1 MMEIKEVIQSL
12 RTKAQGKTCLGTGNF
27 ALDIIM
33 KRTYPNGFIP
43 GKRNKFE
50 ENILFQEVGN
60 TCGNV
65 MTMLPYLG
73 VKTYPIAKFDVS
85 PHGYQL
91 TRNLKQYGADV
102 KFVSNT
108 KDGGTTLFR
117 CNHVLDESG
126 APALK
131 HKGSSAGKPW
141 NGLQARPSRKYLTT
155 KNGAVQRLA
164 DSLDFTPDVFFFDIV
179 QASHKDLAQLLRQ
192 KGTLVYFETDNI
204 GAGIKDEKGRLAAY
218 RAFLRCVE
226 NSDIIK
232 FSNERVPDVSFV
244 NDFHDKLFIQTLG
257 EEGVRFK
264 LGNHDWI
271 TLSPIFNPDYK
282 DYEGAGDW
290 TSSAFIA
297 AICGMDMLSVGKMTT
312 ENVSQALMMAQ
323 QIASHSVGFVGS
335 KGMIHAD
342 KEYAM
347 MDDTI
352 EMPTYTKKLMYLHG
366 SASAGYSRTSI
377 GILKY
382 LPEDWQLLTPDCPA
396 DPDECISMLRDLC
409 EREKPDL
416 IIGCSQG
423 GFYAHQLSGYKRICI
438 NPALNL
444 SRDADI
450 KIGKHQFIINRKD
463 GIQSYTITPE
473 MHQAYQA
480 MEARQ
485 FDRVTDFDKENC
497 YGLFGEQDTDWG
509 YCKDIFSQYY
519 NHISTFPGGHK
530 MEYDEIET
538 YLIPLI
544 KRII

>member
-1 MMEIKEVIQSL
+1 MMEIQELIQSL
-12 RTKAQGKTCLGTGNF
+12 RKNAQGKTCLGTGNYV
-27 ALDIIM
+27 LDIIM
-33 KRTYPNGFIP
+33 KREYPNGFIK
-43 GKRNKFE
+43 GKRNKFIE
-50 ENILFQEVGN
+50 HILFQEIGN

-73 VKTYPIAKFDVS
+73 VKTYPIARFDQS

-91 TRNLKQYGADV
+91 KKDLKRYGADV
-102 KFVSNT
+102 RFVSNT
-108 KDGGTTLFR
+108 LDGGTTIFR
-117 CNHVLDESG
+117 CNHVLDENG
-126 APALK
+126 NPALK

-141 NGLQARPSRKYLTT
+141 TGLQARPSRKYLTT
-155 KNGAVQRLA
+155 KNGAVQALV
-164 DSLDFTPDVFFFDIV
+164 DTLDFVPDVFFFDV
-179 QASHKDLAQLLRQ
+179 AQAAHKDLAKLLRE
-192 KGTLVYFETDNI
+192 KGTMVYFETDSDGSNI
-204 GAGIKDEKGRLAAY
+204 QDEKSRQAAY

-232 FSNERVPDVSFV
+232 FSNERIPDTSFV
-244 NDFHDKLFIQTLG
+244 DNYKDKLFIQTLG

-264 LGNHDWI
+264 LKENDWI

-290 TSSAFIA
+290 TSSTFIA
-297 AICGMDMLSVGKMTT
+297 AICGMDMLSIGKMTT

-323 QIASHSVGFVGS
+323 QIASYSVGFVGS

-342 KEYAM
+342 KDFVL

-352 EMPTYTKKLMYLHG
+352 EMPKYTKKLMYLHG

-396 DPDECISMLRDLC
+396 DANECMNMLRELC

-423 GFYAHQLSGYKRICI
+423 GFYAQQLSGYKRICI
-438 NPALNL
+438 NPALDL
-444 SRDADI
+444 SKDADI
-450 KIGKHQFIINRKD
+450 KVGKHSFIINRQD

-473 MHQAYQA
+473 MHQAYQE
-480 MEARQ
+480 MEAHQ
-485 FDRVTDFDKENC
+485 FDHVTDFDKENC
-497 YGLFGEQDTDWG
+497 YGLFGDQDKDWG

-519 NHISTFPGGHK
+519 KHISSFPGGHK

-544 KRII
+544 KKII